1 MKILSLI
8 PKKHSG
14 HRYEVAS
21 CSSCHLPYTITAGSV
36 PNHTFEA
43 IPPAKTIQFGVEQ
56 SGKTKMPNSCS
67 LYCHTKEPVAAMD
80 EKYKAI
86 FKK

>member
-1 MKILSLI
+1 MPNTIASGSL
-8 PKKHSG
+8 
-14 HRYEVAS
+14 
-21 CSSCHLPYTITAGSV
+21 

-43 IPPAKTIQFGVEQ
+43 IPPSKTLQYGVDDKT
-56 SGKTKMPNSCS
+56 GKPKMPNSCS
-67 LYCHTKEPVAAMD
+67 LYCHTKESASVMD